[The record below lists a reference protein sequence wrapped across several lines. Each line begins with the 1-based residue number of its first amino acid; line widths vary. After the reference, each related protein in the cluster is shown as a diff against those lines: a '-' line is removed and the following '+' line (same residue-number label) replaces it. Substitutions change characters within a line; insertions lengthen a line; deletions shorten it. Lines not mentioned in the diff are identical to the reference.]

1 MKKEIV
7 KITKKREMSGVVV
20 SNKMTGTV
28 RVQIEEIYSHKEY
41 SKVMRRQKTFFAHTN
56 EPLEIGDKVTI
67 RESKPFSK
75 NVSWVVVNK
84 Q

>member
-1 MKKEIV
+1 MKKEIT
-7 KITKKREMSGVVV
+7 KITKKREIEGIVV

-28 RVQIEEIYSHKEY
+28 RVEIEEVRRHSEY
-41 SKVMRRQKTFFAHTN
+41 DKVIRRQKSFFAHTN
-56 EPLEIGDKVTI
+56 EALNIGDKVTI

-75 NVSWVVVNK
+75 NVTWVVVNK

>member
-7 KITKKREMSGVVV
+7 KITKKREIQGVVV
-20 SNKMTGTV
+20 SNKMTSTV
-28 RVQIEEIYSHKEY
+28 RVEIQEVSRHKEY
-41 SKVMRRQKTFFAHTN
+41 SKVMRKQKTFFAHTN
-56 EPLEIGDKVTI
+56 EALEIGDKVTI

-75 NVSWVVVNK
+75 NVSWVVVSK

>member
-1 MKKEIV
+1 MKKEIA
-7 KITKKREMSGVVV
+7 KITKKREIQGVVV

-28 RVQIEEIYSHKEY
+28 RVEIEEIYSHKEY
-41 SKVMRRQKTFFAHTN
+41 SKVMRKQKTFFAHTN
-56 EPLEIGDKVTI
+56 EALEIGDKVTI

-75 NVSWVVVNK
+75 NVNWVVVNK

>member
-7 KITKKREMSGVVV
+7 KITKKREIQGVVV

-75 NVSWVVVNK
+75 NVSWVVVSK

>member
-1 MKKEIV
+1 MFK
-7 KITKKREMSGVVV
+7 
-20 SNKMTGTV
+20 
-28 RVQIEEIYSHKEY
+28 IEEIYSHKEY

-75 NVSWVVVNK
+75 NVNWVVVSK

>member
-1 MKKEIV
+1 MKKEIA
-7 KITKKREMSGVVV
+7 KITKKREIQGVVV
-20 SNKMTGTV
+20 GNKMTGTV
-28 RVQIEEIYSHKEY
+28 RVEIEEIYSHKEY
-41 SKVMRRQKTFFAHTN
+41 DKVMRRQKTFFAHTN
-56 EPLEIGDKVTI
+56 EALEVGTKVTI

>member
-7 KITKKREMSGVVV
+7 KVNKKREIHGVVI

-28 RVQIEEIYSHKEY
+28 RVQIEEIYRHVEY
-41 SKVMRRQKTFFAHTN
+41 DKVMRRQKTFMAHTN

-75 NVSWVVVNK
+75 NVNWVVVSK
-84 Q
+84 K

>member
-7 KITKKREMSGVVV
+7 KITKKREIQGVVV

-41 SKVMRRQKTFFAHTN
+41 AKVMRRQKTFFAHTN

-75 NVSWVVVNK
+75 NVSWVVVKK